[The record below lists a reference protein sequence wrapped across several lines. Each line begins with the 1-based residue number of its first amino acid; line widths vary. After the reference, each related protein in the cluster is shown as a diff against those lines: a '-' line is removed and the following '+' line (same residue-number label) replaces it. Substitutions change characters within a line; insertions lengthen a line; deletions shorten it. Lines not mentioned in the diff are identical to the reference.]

1 VGGADDSNRGSV
13 REKAR
18 LKPTVSE
25 PSSGYA
31 YHDESRVDSMRGPSA
46 RPSTPRV
53 GSAPSPANDTGQPRH
68 SVAKATMVGGF
79 ALPPMHESGALPT
92 RDPSAPSPARSSL
105 PSEARRPLSEPP
117 EVGSWPPMPSVPP
130 ELAGTADASSV
141 SATTADEALETMP
154 TDPPRAAAGG
164 AIWDSMPSVMHSQQ
178 PEAAAPA
185 GESEP
190 ESSGFEAASTG
201 SRKGLPQAEPRISA
215 LLRDTE
221 SEVEAEPAN
230 QPIGTQSMRARMSR
244 LEAGYGDVRFA
255 KLDPMVERSAWE
267 QVAKELEGKQL
278 PPQLTLLQVM
288 ARRELVD
295 DKSAV
300 ALTREAIKAIA
311 LLLEVPETSP
321 TALLLAKRL
330 LRRNRAAP
338 QGQPTKGLSFGVVLA
353 GLTVGIGVGWL
364 VTKIFL

>member
-53 GSAPSPANDTGQPRH
+53 GSSPSPANDTGPPRP
-68 SVAKATMVGGF
+68 SVSKATIMGGF
-79 ALPPMHESGALPT
+79 ALPPMSESGALPT
-92 RDPSAPSPARSSL
+92 RGQSAPSGARSSS
-105 PSEARRPLSEPP
+105 PSEARKPLSEPP
-117 EVGSWPPMPSVPP
+117 DVGSWPPMPSVPP
-130 ELAGTADASSV
+130 ELAGTADARSV
-141 SATTADEALETMP
+141 DPATGDEALETMP

-164 AIWDSMPSVMHSQQ
+164 AIWEAVPSVIHSQQ
-178 PEAAAPA
+178 PDAEVPA
-185 GESEP
+185 EVEGESE
-190 ESSGFEAASTG
+190 SFEAASTG
-201 SRKGLPQAEPRISA
+201 SRKGLPAEPGISE
-215 LLRDTE
+215 LLRETAAD
-221 SEVEAEPAN
+221 AEPGPVN
-230 QPIGTQSMRARMSR
+230 QPLGSHSMRARISR

-267 QVAKELEGKQL
+267 QVAKELEGKDL

-311 LLLEVPETSP
+311 MLLEVPETSP

-330 LRRNRAAP
+330 LRRNRTP
-338 QGQPTKGLSFGVVLA
+338 SQVRPSTGLSFGVVLA
-353 GLTVGIGVGWL
+353 GLAVGIGVGWL